1 MSQLQLANANLA
13 IERFRI
19 LVIGN
24 ANAGK
29 TTILKKVC
37 HAQGRE
43 PICFNRDGEP
53 IAAELKPDASRGEH
67 DIEDSFQYPT
77 AHGFIFHDSR
87 GFEAGATG
95 ELDNVT
101 DFIKKR
107 AEREELKD
115 RLHAIWYCIPTSNDR
130 PMTEAGKKLF
140 EIDTGNVPV
149 IAIFTKMDGLEDRA
163 FNRLAM
169 DGIFDEEKATAEA
182 KATFERNYLEP
193 LEAVKHKPCHT
204 IKLRDMDKEG
214 TICDELILRTSQAL
228 DGDALKLFC
237 LSILRNDMESR
248 IKDVINKIIIP
259 KAKEARESV
268 SFSNEQAKSLFCD
281 VMCRFPHMLAV
292 YVICSS

>member
-1 MSQLQLANANLA
+1 MPQQQLANANLA

-43 PICFNRDGEP
+43 PVCFNRDGEP
-53 IAAELKPDASRGEH
+53 RGEH

-130 PMTEAGKKLF
+130 PMTEAGKKL
-140 EIDTGNVPV
+140 IQVPV
-149 IAIFTKMDGLEDRA
+149 IAIFTKMD
-163 FNRLAM
+163 AM
-169 DGIFDEEKATAEA
+169 DGIFDEEK
-182 KATFERNYLEP
+182 P
-193 LEAVKHKPCHT
+193 LEAVKHKPRHT
-204 IKLRDMDKEG
+204 VKLRDMHKEG
-214 TICDELILRTSQAL
+214 TTCDELIMRTSQAL
-228 DGDALKLFC
+228 NGKTLKLFC

-259 KAKEARESV
+259 KAEEARKSG
-268 SFSNEQAKSLFCD
+268 SFSHEQAKSLFCD
-281 VMCRFPHMLAV
+281 VMYCFPHMLSLLITQLP
-292 YVICSS
+292 YVTLSL